1 MTFISYA
8 QNFEDVMLMRA
19 LADVR
24 EGVYVDVGAQHPVVD
39 SVTKAFYDRGWH
51 GINIDPMPQWFAL
64 LQQHRPRDVNLQ
76 LAVSASAG
84 EVTLFGIEETGLS
97 TMDADVAQMHRSQGQ
112 RVVETRVQS
121 RPLTDIVLEAGL
133 ETVHF
138 LKIDVEGA
146 EHLVL
151 DGLDL
156 ERVRPW
162 IVVVEATEPNSPK
175 PRFEAWQPTLLRH
188 RYELVYDDGLN
199 RYYLAQEHA
208 ERRHAFDRPPNVFDR
223 FVRYHEWGAQNHANM
238 LSERLDAAREAMDHA
253 ASVARAERAEAE
265 RDAAVRELAQARQ
278 DLAQAHRDRADQRR
292 EHQTAQAAFAQSLQ
306 HLSDSLRHHDHSL
319 VRIEALARERDEAL
333 RALHEIQSSR
343 SWRLTGGLRKVA
355 HSMRHWRPTV
365 RAAIRPV
372 WRLAYGNPLTRGAAI
387 RVANALGVPVPQPGA
402 PGYSDPTAIAAD
414 GVPPFGATAQRL
426 HADLLKAVAAAD
438 LKRDTA

>member
-39 SVTKAFYDRGWH
+39 SVTKAFYERGWH
-51 GINIDPMPQWFAL
+51 GINIDPMPQWFEL
-64 LQQHRPRDVNLQ
+64 LKQHRPRDINLQ
-76 LAVSASAG
+76 LAVSEREG
-84 EVTLFGIEETGLS
+84 EVTLFGIDETGLS

-112 RVVETRVQS
+112 RVVETQVRS

-133 ETVHF
+133 QTVHF

-188 RYELVYDDGLN
+188 RYDLVYNDGLN

-208 ERRHAFDRPPNVFDR
+208 ELRHAFDRPPNVFDR

-238 LSERLDAAREAMDHA
+238 LSGQLDAAREAMDHA
-253 ASVARAERAEAE
+253 VIVARAERAEAE
-265 RDAAVRELAQARQ
+265 RDAGARELAQARQ
-278 DLAQAHRDRADQRR
+278 DLAQVRQDQAQQRR
-292 EHQTAQAAFAQSLQ
+292 EHQTAQAGFAQSLQ
-306 HLSDSLRHHDHSL
+306 HLSDSLRNHDHSL
-319 VRIEALARERDEAL
+319 ARIETLARERDEAL
-333 RALHEIQSSR
+333 RSLQEVLTSR
-343 SWRLTGGLRKVA
+343 SWRLTGGLRKFA
-355 HSMRHWRPTV
+355 HSLRHWRPTV
-365 RAAIRPV
+365 RAAIRPA
-372 WRLAYGNPLTRGAAI
+372 WRLVYGNKLTQGAAI
-387 RVANALGVPVPQPGA
+387 RVAHALGVPVPQPGV
-402 PGYSDPTAIAAD
+402 PGHSDPKAAASD
-414 GVPPFGATAQRL
+414 GVPGFGATAQRL
-426 HADLLKAVAAAD
+426 HADLIKAAGAAR
-438 LKRDTA
+438 LNRDSA